1 MYSIYEVRNN
11 ETIYDIAKNLNMTV
25 EQLIKINDELNN
37 IKEGQLIIVPN
48 QNNYIMY
55 TVKKGDTLSA
65 LAKRNDIDV
74 KSIVL
79 FNGLKEDE
87 FLYPNQQLMIPKD
100 NIYITNE
107 NENLFDIINKL
118 NISLEE
124 FLNLNDKIYLQK
136 EQILFY
142 KKD

>member
-65 LAKRNDIDV
+65 LAKKNDIDV